1 MVGLP
6 VTDLNAPIGPDE
18 FSALM
23 ERLGPWPADS
33 RLSPVAIA
41 VSGGADSMALAVLAL
56 RWRQSIMALV
66 VDHALRPESA
76 NEARLTAQRLSDVGI
91 PVKILT
97 LDAFPAGRM
106 QERARGARFAA
117 MEQAAVELGCTDLL
131 VAHHLS
137 DQEETVWM
145 RYVGG
150 SGPSGL
156 AGMAPQSI
164 RGRIRVVRPLLEVHP
179 ARLRATLR
187 AAGVAWIEDPSNQ
200 NRRFERVRWR
210 QDLTFGQRSAA
221 HSMRAEAV
229 RKRLGDDADLAEILA
244 QHAQWHAEGWVSL
257 ERAGLNET
265 VVASLIRLVGNQNYR
280 PSRESVRRLLEQPE
294 GALGGVLIRQAGR
307 WGDGLIFIR
316 EERACEGAIAA
327 NSDAVWDGRWRYLGS
342 EDGEIAGLREAAS
355 HLDARALGCPA
366 SVIRTLPG
374 IWRDGCLMALPDLLD
389 EGSGAPFVW
398 AGNVPATGE
407 SVFDAEKDL

>member
-6 VTDLNAPIGPDE
+6 VTDLNAPIGADE

-23 ERLGPWPADS
+23 ERLGSWPADS

-137 DQEETVWM
+137 DQEETAW
-145 RYVGG
+145 RRSVGG
-150 SGPSGL
+150 SGPSRRP
-156 AGMAPQSI
+156 GMSQQSI
-164 RGRIRVVRPLLEVHP
+164 RGRIRVVLPFPAVRP
-179 ARLRATLR
+179 ARSRAHLP
-187 AAGVAWIEDPSNQ
+187 ASGVAWLDDPS
-200 NRRFERVRWR
+200 
-210 QDLTFGQRSAA
+210 
-221 HSMRAEAV
+221 H
-229 RKRLGDDADLAEILA
+229 
-244 QHAQWHAEGWVSL
+244 
-257 ERAGLNET
+257 
-265 VVASLIRLVGNQNYR
+265 
-280 PSRESVRRLLEQPE
+280 
-294 GALGGVLIRQAGR
+294 
-307 WGDGLIFIR
+307 
-316 EERACEGAIAA
+316 
-327 NSDAVWDGRWRYLGS
+327 
-342 EDGEIAGLREAAS
+342 
-355 HLDARALGCPA
+355 
-366 SVIRTLPG
+366 
-374 IWRDGCLMALPDLLD
+374 
-389 EGSGAPFVW
+389 
-398 AGNVPATGE
+398 
-407 SVFDAEKDL
+407 